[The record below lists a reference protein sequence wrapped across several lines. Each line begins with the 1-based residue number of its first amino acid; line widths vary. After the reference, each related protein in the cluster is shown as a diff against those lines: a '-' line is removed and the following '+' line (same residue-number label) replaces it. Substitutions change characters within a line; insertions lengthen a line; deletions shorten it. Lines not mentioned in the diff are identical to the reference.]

1 MNLLLSYP
9 WWFVLFCLLL
19 GLGYAYLLYFWRNTT
34 VEKTDKKYNFLLA
47 FLRFIAVSLISFLLL
62 SPLIKTKNSEID
74 KPILIFAKDN
84 TMSVGIKLSKEEK
97 KAFEQDWNELI
108 SKLSKKYTIKK
119 YNFSDHLNDI
129 ETNNFTIRKK
139 ESTTAPKI

>member
-84 TMSVGIKLSKEEK
+84 TMSVGIKL
-97 KAFEQDWNELI
+97 
-108 SKLSKKYTIKK
+108 
-119 YNFSDHLNDI
+119 H
-129 ETNNFTIRKK
+129 
-139 ESTTAPKI
+139 